1 MTTENTKLLAI
12 FMGFTLG
19 HPDKNETRW
28 KENWFG
34 NGLRHKHLQFDTD
47 WNWLMPVIQECVIIA
62 AESDEWER
70 YWKITDMI
78 PRIDT
83 TYEAVVEFIKWYNE
97 QK

>member
-1 MTTENTKLLAI
+1 MITENNKLI
-12 FMGFTLG
+12 GEFMNVDYSIPYMWRPGAFTAFTTQMLQY
-19 HPDKNETRW
+19 DKSW
-28 KENWFG
+28 
-34 NGLRHKHLQFDTD
+34 D
-47 WNWLMPVIQECVIIA
+47 WLMPVIQKCVIIA
-62 AESDEWER
+62 AELDEWER